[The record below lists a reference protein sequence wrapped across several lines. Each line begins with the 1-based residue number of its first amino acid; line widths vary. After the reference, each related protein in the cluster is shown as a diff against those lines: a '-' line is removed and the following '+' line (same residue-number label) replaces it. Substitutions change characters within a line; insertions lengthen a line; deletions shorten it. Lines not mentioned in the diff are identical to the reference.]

1 MNNNILHFCAV
12 SQTFSSQ
19 VTEILRLQLA
29 PAEPVPTCGGAELL
43 GGDKSSSTRQEGLL
57 GPFDLCV

>member
-12 SQTFSSQ
+12 SQTFTSQ
-19 VTEILRLQLA
+19 VLQILRLQLA
-29 PAEPVPTCGGAELL
+29 PAELVPTCGGAGLFS
-43 GGDKSSSTRQEGLL
+43 GDKLSSTRQEGLF